1 MSVAKVIEISAGSP
15 KSFEDAITQ
24 GISRATQTVE
34 DVRAAWIKEMQ
45 VKVDGGKVTE
55 YRVIMKVTFVVHE
68 K

>member
-45 VKVDGGKVTE
+45 VEVDGGKVTE